1 MCLSHAT
8 PFLSFPPQQSRGL
21 AAEQA
26 QEEGMKEMSEVFKAA
41 GAQVYV
47 PANAE

>member
-1 MCLSHAT
+1 VFTLCFSSALK
-8 PFLSFPPQQSRGL
+8 QSRGL